1 MQPGLWRNVVKDALR
16 RGALVRRSFS
26 SGKELDAYSK
36 AVVSVVDKVGPAV
49 VAITTEQGDAPSG
62 QGSGFFFSPDGYL
75 LTNDHVVGQS
85 SRVFVT
91 LIDDRRLEAHVVG
104 QDMNTDTAVLRVN
117 ATGFP
122 YVTLGDSKDIRPG
135 QLVIAIGNPMGF
147 SSTVSAGVV
156 SALGRSLRS
165 KGGRLIDNIIQT
177 DVAINPGNS
186 GGPLVTAQDEVVGIN
201 TAIISGAQGLSFAV
215 PSNTVSWVVSQI
227 LQHGRVQRGWVGVQG
242 VVRPVSRALQM
253 QLGLKSQ
260 SIVQIHSL
268 EPGGPAQKAG
278 ILPGDYVIA
287 VDGTQISSMDDF
299 WRITQ
304 KVPPK
309 TPVHVSVIRDK
320 NGQPTTTNV
329 TVLLGSDEE
338 REMMLRRHL
347 GNQAQIAQHQ
357 QRLMLW

>member
-1 MQPGLWRNVVKDALR
+1 MWRAAV
-16 RGALVRRSFS
+16 RGANRSKALFSLRRSFS
-26 SGKELDAYSK
+26 SKELDAYSK
-36 AVVSVVDKVGPAV
+36 SVVAVVDHVGPAV
-49 VAITTEQGDAPSG
+49 VAITTQKGDVPSG

-75 LTNDHVVGQS
+75 LTNDHVVGDAS
-85 SRVFVT
+85 KVFVT
-91 LIDDRRLEAHVVG
+91 LTDDRKLEARVIG

-122 YVTLGDSKDIRPG
+122 YVTLGDSTDVRPG

-186 GGPLVTAQDEVVGIN
+186 GGPLVTAQEEVVGIN

-242 VVRPVSRALQM
+242 VVRPISRALQM

-260 SIVQIHSL
+260 SIVQIHGL

-278 ILPGDYVIA
+278 ILPGDYVTA
-287 VDGTQISSMDDF
+287 VDGVQISSMDDF

-304 KVPPK
+304 KVSPK
-309 TPVHVSVIRDK
+309 TPVEVAVIRDK
-320 NGQPTTTNV
+320 NGQPAVVKV
-329 TVLLGSDEE
+329 TVLLGSDDE
-338 REMMLRRHL
+338 REMMMRTHL
-347 GNQAQIAQHQ
+347 ASQAQAAQHQ